1 MVERINAEANRAIAD
16 PATRAKLFEQGYLPA
31 GGSVDAFA
39 KQLASD
45 QIKWAELVKLSGARL
60 D

>member
-1 MVERINAEANRAIAD
+1 VNAETNKAMSD

-39 KQLASD
+39 KQLAAD
-45 QIKWAELVKLSGARL
+45 QIKWAELVKVSGARI